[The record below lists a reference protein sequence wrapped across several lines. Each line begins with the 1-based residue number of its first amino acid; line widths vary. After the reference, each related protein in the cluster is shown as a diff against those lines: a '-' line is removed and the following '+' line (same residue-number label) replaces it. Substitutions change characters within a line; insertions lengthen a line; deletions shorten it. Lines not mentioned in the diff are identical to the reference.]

1 MSNEETRKMGGDT
14 YVTIG
19 AGAVVINNP
28 RNAQEAEIG
37 VLRGLRALGVGA

>member
-1 MSNEETRKMGGDT
+1 MGGDT